1 MLTRRELLKFS
12 APGKPSL
19 DGEFLHLSR
28 IAMAC
33 RFEVTLPI
41 SDQPG
46 VAVARQALAE
56 VDRHE
61 QQLTVFN
68 QTSEISHINRNAYPI
83 AVPVEA
89 SLFALLVL
97 CQELTRKTL
106 GAFDITSGPL
116 SQCWGFVKRRG
127 RIPDAQEIEAALSLV
142 GADRMILDPAAR
154 TVRFDRAGV
163 RLNLGSIGKGYAVD
177 CIAARLQQR
186 VRAALLSAGSSSLRA
201 IGSDGRRGGWTV
213 GVRHPAP
220 RERRFAVLKM
230 RDCALGTSG
239 SEEQF
244 FAYNGKRYG
253 HIIDPRSGQPAQQ
266 VASATVVADSA
277 AVADALA
284 TAFFVAG
291 LEMAEQYCSTHPGV
305 LAIILP
311 GESECPVVFGRNPGC
326 EVEITSE

>member
-142 GADRMILDPAAR
+142 GADRMILDRAAR
-154 TVRFDRAGV
+154 TVRFDRSGV

-177 CIAARLQQR
+177 CIAARMNQR

-201 IGSDGRRGGWTV
+201 IGCNGRGGWTV
-213 GVRHPAP
+213 GVRHPAR

-244 FAYNGKRYG
+244 FVHNGKRYG

-291 LEMAEQYCSTHPGV
+291 LRMAERYCLTHPGV
-305 LAIILP
+305 LAIILSS
-311 GESECPVVFGRNPGC
+311 ESERPVVFGGNPGC
-326 EVEITSE
+326 EVEITK